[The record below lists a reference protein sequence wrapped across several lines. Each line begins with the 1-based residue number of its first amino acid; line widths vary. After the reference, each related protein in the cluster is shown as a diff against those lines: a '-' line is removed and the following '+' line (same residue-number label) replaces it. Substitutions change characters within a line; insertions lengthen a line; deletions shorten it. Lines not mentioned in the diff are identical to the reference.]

1 MSEHFTKKKFFL
13 IVDHSF
19 FIIERITGIL
29 NEAEVVERIL
39 TATDFED
46 AVKSLQE
53 NEIDIVLM
61 DFGLTNKTGISLLK
75 FIAGHYPETKIV
87 VLSNEVSEHYQKLCK
102 DLGASFFIDKSKDFD
117 QIPGIVASL

>member
-1 MSEHFTKKKFFL
+1 MPKPLIKKKIIL

-29 NEAEVVERIL
+29 NEAEAVEKIL

-53 NEIDIVLM
+53 NEIDIILM
-61 DFGLTNKTGISLLK
+61 DIGLTNKTGIALLK
-75 FIAGHYPETKIV
+75 FIAEHYPETKIV
-87 VLSNEVSEHYQKLCK
+87 VLSNQVSEHYHKLCK
-102 DLGASFFIDKSKDFD
+102 DMGASFFIDKSKDFD
-117 QIPGIVASL
+117 EIPGIVASL

>member
-1 MSEHFTKKKFFL
+1 MSERLTKKKNLL

-19 FIIERITGIL
+19 FIIDRIEGIL
-29 NEAEVVERIL
+29 TEAKAVERIF

-61 DFGLTNKTGISLLK
+61 DFGLTGKTGITLLK

-87 VLSNEVSEHYQKLCK
+87 VLSNQVSGYYQKLCK

-117 QIPGIVASL
+117 QIPKIVASI